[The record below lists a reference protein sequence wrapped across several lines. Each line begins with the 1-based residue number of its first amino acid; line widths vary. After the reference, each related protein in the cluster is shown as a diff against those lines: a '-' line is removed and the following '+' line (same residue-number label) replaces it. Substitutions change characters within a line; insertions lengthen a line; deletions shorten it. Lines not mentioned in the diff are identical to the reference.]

1 MLESLTKHGNVVK
14 KLKNTSYL
22 LFLSC
27 LAMEGIN
34 YKHMWWAHIMGNGG
48 SFVEFYNYKF
58 PHRTSPGKL
67 RKENFSANSAVFIG
81 KEENGYL
88 YELLMTRHVTN
99 TFMFW
104 VNTDTTSTNTIVFYG
119 VSESKAVKDAD
130 LINGN
135 FGIVSR
141 CYYLHRFEKA
151 VLNTYKWQGKRVRTP
166 VVDKSW
172 LIKPPDSYQE
182 VHRAKAFKLIDSI
195 EGLKAHAMST

>member
-34 YKHMWWAHIMGNGG
+34 YKHMWWAHRMGNGG

-88 YELLMTRHVTN
+88 YELLMARHVTN
-99 TFMFW
+99 TFLFGSIPIPQVPTQLYSME
-104 VNTDTTSTNTIVFYG
+104 YL
-119 VSESKAVKDAD
+119 KVKP
-130 LINGN
+130 
-135 FGIVSR
+135 SR
-141 CYYLHRFEKA
+141 M
-151 VLNTYKWQGKRVRTP
+151 Q
-166 VVDKSW
+166 
-172 LIKPPDSYQE
+172 I
-182 VHRAKAFKLIDSI
+182 
-195 EGLKAHAMST
+195 